1 LDLPPDLAALCRR
14 LRTLNHLDIIS
25 DRRFI
30 NSRGARRKHT
40 IMGAKHAVP
49 QLHKDGHIGYEL
61 SPSLVHYLQGKPYT
75 AQNPSS
81 PSPSSSSSSS
91 SPSPSFSSS
100 SPSSSPSSSSS
111 QPPNGSNFSVTDNR
125 ALDGERRA
133 ALDNSLY
140 DKGYAKGLDDALSHF
155 EREVNTMTQ
164 HVQKNEL
171 RYVEHIKSLESKLK
185 ELSD

>member
-1 LDLPPDLAALCRR
+1 
-14 LRTLNHLDIIS
+14 
-25 DRRFI
+25 
-30 NSRGARRKHT
+30 
-40 IMGAKHAVP
+40 
-49 QLHKDGHIGYEL
+49 
-61 SPSLVHYLQGKPYT
+61 
-75 AQNPSS
+75 
-81 PSPSSSSSSS
+81 
-91 SPSPSFSSS
+91 
-100 SPSSSPSSSSS
+100 
-111 QPPNGSNFSVTDNR
+111 VTDNR